1 MERDKIMIGI
11 THGDINGT
19 SYEVMMKAFQETRF
33 SEMCTPVIYGSPK
46 IAGYYRK
53 VLNINNSAFNSIQN
67 IDDAQDRKVNLLNVL
82 DDNAKVEL
90 GKPTQM
96 GGEAAMASLTAAIED
111 LKNGDNDAVVLNP
124 INVKTTSEYGVNSQ
138 FNYIKNQL
146 DAPHAVTMLLNSN
159 MRIALLSDSMPMN
172 KVVEHIT
179 IDNLVEKLRIVSDCL
194 VSDFGI
200 EKPKIAVLGY
210 NPNCSGVLP
219 RDSEEQT
226 VIIPAIEQ
234 ANNEGIVAMGPYD
247 ADVVFGTDLFKKF
260 DAILAMYYTQGVVPF
275 KAISYDAGMSYLI
288 GVQQIC
294 VAPFQSVG
302 YDIAGLDQ
310 AQPNAFQN
318 AIYTICDIYNRR
330 QQYQELIAN
339 QLQKQ
344 VITE

>member
-1 MERDKIMIGI
+1 M
-11 THGDINGT
+11 
-19 SYEVMMKAFQETRF
+19 
-33 SEMCTPVIYGSPK
+33 
-46 IAGYYRK
+46 
-53 VLNINNSAFNSIQN
+53 
-67 IDDAQDRKVNLLNVL
+67 
-82 DDNAKVEL
+82 
-90 GKPTQM
+90 
-96 GGEAAMASLTAAIED
+96 
-111 LKNGDNDAVVLNP
+111 
-124 INVKTTSEYGVNSQ
+124 
-138 FNYIKNQL
+138 
-146 DAPHAVTMLLNSN
+146 
-159 MRIALLSDSMPMN
+159 
-172 KVVEHIT
+172 
-179 IDNLVEKLRIVSDCL
+179 
-194 VSDFGI
+194 
-200 EKPKIAVLGY
+200 
-210 NPNCSGVLP
+210 LP

>member
-159 MRIALLSDSMPMN
+159 MRMALLSDSMPMN

-200 EKPKIAVLGY
+200 
-210 NPNCSGVLP
+210 
-219 RDSEEQT
+219 
-226 VIIPAIEQ
+226 
-234 ANNEGIVAMGPYD
+234 
-247 ADVVFGTDLFKKF
+247 
-260 DAILAMYYTQGVVPF
+260 
-275 KAISYDAGMSYLI
+275 
-288 GVQQIC
+288 
-294 VAPFQSVG
+294 
-302 YDIAGLDQ
+302 
-310 AQPNAFQN
+310 
-318 AIYTICDIYNRR
+318 
-330 QQYQELIAN
+330 
-339 QLQKQ
+339 
-344 VITE
+344 